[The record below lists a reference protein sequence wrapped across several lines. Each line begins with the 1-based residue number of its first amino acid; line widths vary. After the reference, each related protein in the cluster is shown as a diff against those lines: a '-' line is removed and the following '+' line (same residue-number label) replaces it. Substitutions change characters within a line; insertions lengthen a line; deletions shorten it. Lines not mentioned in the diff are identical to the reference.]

1 MKTSENIDARLM
13 GAAQHLSSATP
24 LATTLPTSSLVK
36 DQQPAA
42 PATTVIAKVITGD
55 NRMDP
60 LIDDAS
66 YRFNDGSPVGTA
78 VTVTFSFPTTMPSSY
93 TGEDALDWKPFSAA
107 QQAATREIL
116 ALLQQQTKLTFQE
129 VTESETLSGTMRF
142 CNNTQT
148 TSAGY
153 ALLPNS
159 TKTDRDADTW
169 MASGANTP
177 VVIGD
182 YTWQT
187 LVHEIGHAI
196 GLNHPGNY
204 NAGESKNADAVGNFL
219 SADEDAFFNSIM
231 SYRQSAQDINAIW
244 FMPYDM
250 LTLRHLYGKTDFGA
264 GNNTYTYTD
273 TSGTFVTNLTDD
285 GGIDTLDFSAVTAG
299 VVLNLTPGAYSS
311 VGKIASGANAL
322 ANLTTSLDAMIE
334 KAVGTALADTML
346 GNAANNSFT
355 GGGGDD
361 TLDGANGADTAV
373 YAGAR
378 ASYTVTRGAANVTIT
393 GGAGTEG
400 TDTLTNVERLQ
411 FSDTKVGLDSAAG
424 QVSGNA
430 FLLCGAV
437 LGSTLLAVKKDVI
450 NAVVDLMDQG
460 FTFQVLSGAVMR
472 LTSVWDILAAGG
484 ATATNTQIATY
495 LLTTVNKVAPDAAT
509 LAAAVTALDSET
521 GAAQG
526 TFLFNLA
533 ESAANQTQVALIGF
547 ATTGIE
553 FGP

>member
-1 MKTSENIDARLM
+1 MLISDNFEADWNGTT
-13 GAAQHLSSATP
+13 QHLSSTAA
-24 LATTLPTSSLVK
+24 LAATLPTASLVK
-36 DQQPAA
+36 DQQPPA

-93 TGEDALDWKPFSAA
+93 TGEDALDWKPFSAV

-116 ALLQQQTKLTFQE
+116 AMLQQQTRLTFQE
-129 VTESETLSGTMRF
+129 VTEPATVSGTMRF
-142 CNNTQT
+142 GNNTQT

-169 MASGANTP
+169 MASGAGTP

-219 SADEDAFFNSIM
+219 SANEDAFFNSIM

-250 LTLRHLYGKTDFGA
+250 LTLRYLYGKTDYGMGDTA
-264 GNNTYTYTD
+264 YTYTD
-273 TSGTFVTNLTDD
+273 TIGTLVTNIVDD
-285 GGIDTLDFSAVTAG
+285 GGIDTLNFLAVTAG
-299 VVLNLTPGAYSS
+299 VTLNLTPGAYSS
-311 VGKIASGANAL
+311 VGKTAAGANAL
-322 ANLTTSLDAMIE
+322 ANLTIALDATIE
-334 KAVGTALADTML
+334 KAIGTAMADTML

-355 GGGGDD
+355 GGSGDD
-361 TLDGANGADTAV
+361 TLDGAAGADTAV
-373 YAGAR
+373 YSGER
-378 ASYTVTRGAANVTIT
+378 ASYTVTL
-393 GGAGTEG
+393 GGASVTVAGGTEG
-400 TDTLTNVERLQ
+400 ADTLTSIERLQ
-411 FSDTKVGLDSAAG
+411 FSDTKVGLDRLREVLAKASC
-424 QVSGNA
+424 
-430 FLLCGAV
+430 CGAV
-437 LGSTLLAVKKDVI
+437 VFGTLAVARRGMWASACRFLIQARPTSSWLRLASV
-450 NAVVDLMDQG
+450 G
-460 FTFQVLSGAVMR
+460 TF
-472 LTSVWDILAAGG
+472 LTAGG
-484 ATATNTQIATY
+484 DVVTMLRTNLSA
-495 LLTTVNKVAPDAAT
+495 LTTVNK
-509 LAAAVTALDSET
+509 AAAPI
-521 GAAQG
+521 
-526 TFLFNLA
+526 
-533 ESAANQTQVALIGF
+533 VALLGG
-547 ATTGIE
+547 ALTVGALTVRRPTE
-553 FGP
+553 HKVPAVSTWLA

>member
-1 MKTSENIDARLM
+1 MNISENFEPSLRSAVPHLY
-13 GAAQHLSSATP
+13 GASA
-24 LATTLPTSSLVK
+24 LAATLPTASLVK
-36 DQQPAA
+36 DQQPPA

-66 YRFNDGSPVGTA
+66 YRFNDGSPVATA
-78 VTVTFSFPTTMPSSY
+78 VTVTFSFPTVMPSTY
-93 TGEDALDWKPFSAA
+93 TGEDALDWKPFSAV

-129 VTESETLSGTMRF
+129 VTESDTVSGTMRF
-142 CNNTQT
+142 GNNTQT

-169 MASGANTP
+169 MASGAGTP

-219 SADEDAFFNSIM
+219 SANEDAFFNSIM

-250 LTLRHLYGKTDFGA
+250 LTLRYLYGKTDYGMGDTA
-264 GNNTYTYTD
+264 YTYTD
-273 TSGTFVTNLTDD
+273 AVGTYVANIVDD
-285 GGIDTLDFSAVTAG
+285 GGVDTLNFSAVTAG
-299 VVLNLTPGAYSS
+299 VVLDLTPGAYSS
-311 VGKIASGANAL
+311 VGKIAAGANAL
-322 ANLTTSLDAMIE
+322 ANLTTALDATIE
-334 KAVGTALADTML
+334 KAIGTAVADTML

-361 TLDGANGADTAV
+361 TLDGAAGADTAV
-373 YAGAR
+373 YAGTR
-378 ASYTVTRGAANVTIT
+378 ASYTVTRGAGSITVT

-400 TDTLTNVERLQ
+400 TDTLSNVERLQ

-424 QVSGNA
+424 EVSGNA
-430 FLLCGAV
+430 YLLCGAV
-437 LGSTLLAVKKDVI
+437 LGSTLLAAKKDVI

-460 FTFQVLSGAVMR
+460 FSFQVLSGAVMR
-472 LTSVWDILAAGG
+472 LTSVWDILAGG
-484 ATATNTQIATY
+484 NTSTQIATY
-495 LLTTVNKVAPDAAT
+495 LLTTVNKGAPDPAALT
-509 LAAAVTALDSET
+509 AAVTALDTET

-533 ESAANQTQVALIGF
+533 SSAANQTQVNLVGVA
-547 ATTGIE
+547 ATGIE